1 MQIKAGTVVISSAGH
16 DSGRWFVVTGAEGGV
31 VYVADGRERKLLSP
45 KKKNFRH
52 VRVTTGFIDPNGLTD
67 RKLRS
72 ALSALS
78 TQSIA
83 EESE

>member
-16 DSGRWFVVTGAEGGV
+16 DSGRWFVVTGACGSV
-31 VYVADGRERKLLSP
+31 AYIADGKERKLTSP
-45 KKKNFRH
+45 KKKNIRH
-52 VRVTTGFIDPNGLTD
+52 ISVTREFIDISGLTD
-67 RKLRS
+67 KKLRS
-72 ALSALS
+72 ALRALS

>member
-1 MQIKAGTVVISSAGH
+1 MQIIAGTVVISSAGH
-16 DSGRWFVVTGAEGGV
+16 DSGRWFVVTGAEDGV
-31 VYVADGRERKLLSP
+31 VYIADGKERKLLSP

-52 VRVTTGFIDPNGLTD
+52 IRVTKDFIDLQGLTD
-67 RKLRS
+67 KKLRS
-72 ALSALS
+72 ALRALS